1 MRGASEGGKGARGLV
16 WGQDRE
22 GSTRRGGARSWLPLM
37 ELAVVLEELLAFGC
51 PGDKVLPL
59 PRGESCGG
67 LLSASSLVW
76 VLLGPSGMMTLED
89 KTFVINIFND

>member
-89 KTFVINIFND
+89 KKFVINIFND

>member
-51 PGDKVLPL
+51 PGEKVLPL

-89 KTFVINIFND
+89 KIFVINIFND